1 MSNWID
7 NAFNKAKVS
16 DGSEIDVFFNNLP
29 KLLTAFEKSMGKDE
43 ADHVIRSIL
52 TDKIVAKF
60 MALCFGAGMVE
71 ARMKMLQ
78 DSTD

>member
-16 DGSEIDVFFNNLP
+16 DGSEIDMFFDNLP
-29 KLLTAFEKSMGKDE
+29 KLLTAFEQSMGKE
-43 ADHVIRSIL
+43 ESVHIVQTLL
-52 TDKIVAKF
+52 TDKTMAKF
-60 MALCFGAGMVE
+60 VALAFGAGMVE

-78 DSTD
+78 NPAE